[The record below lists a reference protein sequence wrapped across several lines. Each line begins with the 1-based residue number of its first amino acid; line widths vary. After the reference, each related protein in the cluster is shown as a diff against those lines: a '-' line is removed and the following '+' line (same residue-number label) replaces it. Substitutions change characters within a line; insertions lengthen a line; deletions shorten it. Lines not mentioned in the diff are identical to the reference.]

1 MSLLTTVR
9 ETVSGFKSLLIGM
22 RITAR
27 EAAKPIITV
36 QYPHDTLPMPGRFRG
51 HIKLVLDPETGRPKC
66 TACTLCAKA
75 CPSGCIELDGV
86 RREGD
91 KKKSVSKYD
100 LDFTKC
106 SLCGSCVEV
115 CPSDAIEF
123 SREYNVVSFNRETF
137 GDMDLR
143 QKIEAEAA
151 EWAKSHPQP
160 VAPVV
165 APVAGLAEPGT
176 PGSPTPATTQPAS
189 AGGRTGNPLPAG
201 TTNISASATDGAER
215 SPHPITPP
223 AAKEPAA

>member
-1 MSLLTTVR
+1 MSMLTTVR
-9 ETVSGFKSLLIGM
+9 ETISGFKSLLIGM

-27 EAAKPIITV
+27 EATKPIITV
-36 QYPHDTLPMPGRFRG
+36 QYPHDTLPMPPRFRG

-106 SLCGSCVEV
+106 SLCGSCVEI

-123 SREYNVVSFNRETF
+123 SREYNVVSFSRETF
-137 GDMDLR
+137 GDMDLC

-151 EWAKSHPQP
+151 VWAKTHPQP
-160 VAPVV
+160 A
-165 APVAGLAEPGT
+165 APVAAPLAAPST
-176 PGSPTPATTQPAS
+176 PGAPTPATTQAVPTVPVQS
-189 AGGRTGNPLPAG
+189 
-201 TTNISASATDGAER
+201 
-215 SPHPITPP
+215 
-223 AAKEPAA
+223 KEPAA

>member
-1 MSLLTTVR
+1 MSMLTTIR

-36 QYPHDTLPMPGRFRG
+36 QYPHDTLPMAPRFRG
-51 HIKLVLDPETGRPKC
+51 HIKLVLDPTTGRPKC

-106 SLCGSCVEV
+106 SLCGSCVEI

-123 SREYNVVSFNRETF
+123 SREYNVVSFSRDTF
-137 GDMDLR
+137 GEMDLC
-143 QKIEAEAA
+143 KKVDAEAN
-151 EWAKSHPQP
+151 EWAKTHPQP
-160 VAPVV
+160 VAPV
-165 APVAGLAEPGT
+165 ATPVAGLAEPGT
-176 PGSPTPATTQPAS
+176 PGSPTSATTQ
-189 AGGRTGNPLPAG
+189 
-201 TTNISASATDGAER
+201 
-215 SPHPITPP
+215 
-223 AAKEPAA
+223 AAPTVAVHSKEPAA